1 VPIEDSAYQK
11 GVVWCLGFSS
21 EPGVAVAIA
30 DFTLASLR
38 KIPMLGA
45 VSQKVGFAGVQVLGS
60 MGGTEPVSQ
69 LTRLRARVK
78 YAVARRL
85 IEKSLRQAAER
96 SGLTIDELE
105 DISVPTCGLDKQGV
119 SEFVIAD
126 VKASLTLGEAG
137 QVAIAWR
144 NSDGKLLKSA
154 PARLKKSFAK
164 QVGSVSAA
172 VKELEQAY
180 FGQRFRLESS
190 LAAIRSIPLT
200 HWREYFHDHPV
211 LGFLGRRLI
220 WVFSNDQGEERAGIW
235 SEEEVRDAAGNRLD
249 LSTFKK
255 VRLWHPLSC
264 DAANVQ
270 AWRERVFTARIRQPF
285 RQAFREV
292 YEVTDDERQTHMYSN
307 RFAGVIMRQH
317 QLVSLCRARGW
328 EYQLQGTVFD
338 GYNLPRKKL
347 DAWNMHV
354 ELHVDLPPDRDK
366 SLRDS
371 GLGELSGTGINL
383 FLVSDQV
390 RFYRDRQEVAIDE
403 VPAVVFSE
411 VMRDVDLF
419 TSICAVGDD
428 DSWSDQGDR
437 GTGLFRPRV
446 EIHELSAIIA
456 LRAEII
462 SRMLPY
468 TSIADRCKIEK
479 THLEVRGQLGT
490 YRILLGWAAA
500 ALVTDSGL
508 RWLRISRKIL
518 DSVPLDLT
526 AVPIEPDYHTQ
537 MVLRKAHVLAADWK
551 INSPELVR
559 QFMPE

>member
-1 VPIEDSAYQK
+1 
-11 GVVWCLGFSS
+11 
-21 EPGVAVAIA
+21 
-30 DFTLASLR
+30 
-38 KIPMLGA
+38 
-45 VSQKVGFAGVQVLGS
+45 
-60 MGGTEPVSQ
+60 
-69 LTRLRARVK
+69 
-78 YAVARRL
+78 
-85 IEKSLRQAAER
+85 
-96 SGLTIDELE
+96 
-105 DISVPTCGLDKQGV
+105 
-119 SEFVIAD
+119 
-126 VKASLTLGEAG
+126 
-137 QVAIAWR
+137 
-144 NSDGKLLKSA
+144 
-154 PARLKKSFAK
+154 
-164 QVGSVSAA
+164 
-172 VKELEQAY
+172 
-180 FGQRFRLESS
+180 
-190 LAAIRSIPLT
+190 
-200 HWREYFHDHPV
+200 
-211 LGFLGRRLI
+211 
-220 WVFSNDQGEERAGIW
+220 VFSNDQGEERAGIW